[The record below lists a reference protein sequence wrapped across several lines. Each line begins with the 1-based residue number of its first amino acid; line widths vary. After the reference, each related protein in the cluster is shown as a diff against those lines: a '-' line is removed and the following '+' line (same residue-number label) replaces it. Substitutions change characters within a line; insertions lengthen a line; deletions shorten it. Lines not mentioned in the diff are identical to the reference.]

1 MCVCW
6 YTGISQCFEQQNRR
20 CGGCTAAADHHS
32 PHSISLIWSGPWP
45 YTPAGRQRLF
55 ISLTDPNWM
64 TVAAYGTPLPPCW
77 FCLSF
82 TMLLQIIQ
90 VKTCQ
95 NTQVWRIKLQYVFA
109 WSRASLCSSAPARGS
124 KSQAASRKPRDD
136 FANANSALST
146 YILYK
151 ATRPKALRLL

>member
-1 MCVCW
+1 MFW
-6 YTGISQCFEQQNRR
+6 
-20 CGGCTAAADHHS
+20 TAKSSLRWLHCSGWS
-32 PHSISLIWSGPWP
+32 PLTSLNLTDLIRSLALHPR
-45 YTPAGRQRLF
+45 GRQRLF
-55 ISLTDPNWM
+55 ISLTDPNWR
-64 TVAAYGTPLPPCW
+64 TVAAYGTPLPPCL

-90 VKTCQ
+90 VQTCQ

-124 KSQAASRKPRDD
+124 KCQAASRKPRDD